1 MPSAN
6 FSSELAKVKATG
18 QPFVDRLFSADPQ
31 VQWESVNDMRNL
43 TAGNR
48 RQKANFIVVG
58 AIPRLVYIIQQN
70 DCMDE
75 LKRDCITLLTSLA
88 KGGNGNVTSL
98 CDYGAC
104 DAVITALLAS
114 HANNVV
120 LASVRFLRTILLTV
134 THQHQKLR
142 KNVTIE
148 SFIFDKFD
156 DEKLISRLVEILEFG
171 NTPLKISSL
180 EIIAKIASSKGKCLV
195 LELIGIKLL
204 DVLLKLL
211 DKNEEPRLVAAGT
224 RALATLLEHSRVGR
238 TFIYVAS
245 GTNKIQS
252 VVEKVLNNY
261 RVKPTIIYDAHAT
274 DFVRANAA
282 QCLVCILS
290 IEYRQQLAKKVCNV
304 LSELCDAEK
313 DPEIRIQ
320 AASSLTK
327 LLRNRVY
334 LQNHAFYS
342 NRLPKN
348 IQNFFRRPPA
358 MDSKDVQS
366 VQTFTKELQFFPKL
380 KSAAFDL
387 LAVLL
392 SEDETLRD
400 ALLIHS
406 CSNERSMLHMNWLM
420 NRLPEALNAHQDPAN
435 AESRALLISSLR
447 CLRSISRSDR
457 HLRTSLVDADIYQ
470 IIVKLYEESR
480 SDEELMSFII
490 PVVGNFLVDFCPFK
504 DDFVGLVTD
513 DFVENLKS
521 GNNFIDQTLSAL
533 INMTY
538 SGTLSNRYKDEV
550 SSSISHDEFLELVKK
565 FSSNESVIEKLGTL
579 LRNLIHDN
587 VIYVKSDSQD
597 VLMEI
602 FRQML
607 INLPITEVAI
617 VQFLHAI
624 VNFSDHCEGVS
635 KLCKDPDLLTFLID
649 LMTTGTEIVKTQIVV
664 LIHNLLKNSDEAFPF
679 RQRLLVDLGI
689 LKAAD
694 LLRNSSLNFKIKQTV
709 KCIYSRLDEV

>member
-261 RVKPTIIYDAHAT
+261 RVKPTIIYGAHAT
-274 DFVRANAA
+274 GDF
-282 QCLVCILS
+282 S
-290 IEYRQQLAKKVCNV
+290 
-304 LSELCDAEK
+304 
-313 DPEIRIQ
+313 
-320 AASSLTK
+320 
-327 LLRNRVY
+327 
-334 LQNHAFYS
+334 
-342 NRLPKN
+342 
-348 IQNFFRRPPA
+348 
-358 MDSKDVQS
+358 
-366 VQTFTKELQFFPKL
+366 
-380 KSAAFDL
+380 
-387 LAVLL
+387 
-392 SEDETLRD
+392 
-400 ALLIHS
+400 
-406 CSNERSMLHMNWLM
+406 
-420 NRLPEALNAHQDPAN
+420 
-435 AESRALLISSLR
+435 
-447 CLRSISRSDR
+447 
-457 HLRTSLVDADIYQ
+457 
-470 IIVKLYEESR
+470 
-480 SDEELMSFII
+480 
-490 PVVGNFLVDFCPFK
+490 
-504 DDFVGLVTD
+504 
-513 DFVENLKS
+513 
-521 GNNFIDQTLSAL
+521 
-533 INMTY
+533 
-538 SGTLSNRYKDEV
+538 
-550 SSSISHDEFLELVKK
+550 
-565 FSSNESVIEKLGTL
+565 
-579 LRNLIHDN
+579 
-587 VIYVKSDSQD
+587 
-597 VLMEI
+597 
-602 FRQML
+602 
-607 INLPITEVAI
+607 
-617 VQFLHAI
+617 
-624 VNFSDHCEGVS
+624 
-635 KLCKDPDLLTFLID
+635 
-649 LMTTGTEIVKTQIVV
+649 
-664 LIHNLLKNSDEAFPF
+664 
-679 RQRLLVDLGI
+679 
-689 LKAAD
+689 
-694 LLRNSSLNFKIKQTV
+694 
-709 KCIYSRLDEV
+709 